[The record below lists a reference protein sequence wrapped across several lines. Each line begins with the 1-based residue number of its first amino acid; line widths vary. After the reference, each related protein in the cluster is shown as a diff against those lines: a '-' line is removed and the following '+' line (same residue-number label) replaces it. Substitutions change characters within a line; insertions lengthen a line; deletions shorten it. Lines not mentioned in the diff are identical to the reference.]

1 MDRFFSSAPEPIVPA
16 QLHIIG
22 VQSMFIATKM
32 EEVYPLKMKTVYD
45 KIAHKKI
52 SIVELVEMENKIVSA
67 LDFNLVSASFY
78 DLTVT
83 KIARHLTETDSY
95 SDSFMGEV
103 EDLCSCLGKFICYNY

>member
-1 MDRFFSSAPEPIVPA
+1 MSSYNFQNKTYFAGADIMDRYFASCLEPVVPA

-52 SIVELVEMENKIVSA
+52 SIIELVEM
-67 LDFNLVSASFY
+67 
-78 DLTVT
+78 
-83 KIARHLTETDSY
+83 
-95 SDSFMGEV
+95 
-103 EDLCSCLGKFICYNY
+103 